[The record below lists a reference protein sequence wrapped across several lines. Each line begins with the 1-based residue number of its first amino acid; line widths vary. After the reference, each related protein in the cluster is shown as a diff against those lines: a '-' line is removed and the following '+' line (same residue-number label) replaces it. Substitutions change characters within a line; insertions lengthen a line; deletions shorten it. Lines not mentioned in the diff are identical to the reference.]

1 MWTRTFHA
9 KGSKQALF
17 RQGGSS
23 LQVQCQAPPPVLGIS
38 WLGEQTEGTLRR
50 EAVLRVRWGGGYTSC
65 LLESRDF
72 CTDDSLGESFF
83 LREFLFSFL
92 QSQETR
98 EILHFHYTT
107 WPDFGVPES
116 PASFLN
122 FLFKVR
128 ESGSLS
134 TEHGPVVVHC
144 SAGIGRSGTFCL
156 ADTCLLLVRRPLK
169 TPGREGSLF

>member
-1 MWTRTFHA
+1 MSARRLSGQDGEVHWVGGREHWA
-9 KGSKQALF
+9 RLRPAL
-17 RQGGSS
+17 
-23 LQVQCQAPPPVLGIS
+23 
-38 WLGEQTEGTLRR
+38 
-50 EAVLRVRWGGGYTSC
+50 
-65 LLESRDF
+65 
-72 CTDDSLGESFF
+72 SF
-83 LREFLFSFL
+83 

-134 TEHGPVVVHC
+134 LEYGPIVVHC

-156 ADTCLLLVRRPLK
+156 ADTCLLLVRAWGHFRRCFSPRQHALPLAAVQE
-169 TPGREGSLF
+169 RSLHRG

>member
-1 MWTRTFHA
+1 M
-9 KGSKQALF
+9 
-17 RQGGSS
+17 
-23 LQVQCQAPPPVLGIS
+23 
-38 WLGEQTEGTLRR
+38 
-50 EAVLRVRWGGGYTSC
+50 
-65 LLESRDF
+65 
-72 CTDDSLGESFF
+72 
-83 LREFLFSFL
+83 FLF

-134 TEHGPVVVHC
+134 LEHGPIVVHC

-169 TPGREGSLF
+169 TQGREGTTLEPPLWLGQSLSVSVSAVN